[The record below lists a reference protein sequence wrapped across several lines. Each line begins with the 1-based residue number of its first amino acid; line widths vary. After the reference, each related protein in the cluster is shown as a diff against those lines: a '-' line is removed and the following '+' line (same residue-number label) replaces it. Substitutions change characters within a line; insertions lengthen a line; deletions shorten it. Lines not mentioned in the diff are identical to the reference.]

1 MDLNIFYT
9 ALATVAATLLGL
21 LFIAIQQNGERLY
34 DPHNRWHALAV
45 STFYSYTVILVV
57 ALFTFIPL
65 LRAQALALG
74 CLIGIW
80 RQVGA
85 WLPVWRLTVAGR
97 LARLRETFWMLLSP
111 VFLYASLLY
120 ASFHLQQGKGDEA
133 SESSM
138 AAVFIV
144 LLVIVLRNSWRLL
157 VEIPGEERLNKN

>member
-21 LFIAIQQNGERLY
+21 LFIAIQQNAERLA
-34 DPHNRWHALAV
+34 DPHTRWRALAV

-57 ALFTFIPL
+57 ALFTFIPD
-65 LRAQALALG
+65 LRALALGIG

-85 WLPVWRLTVAGR
+85 WLPVWRLKAAGSFT
-97 LARLRETFWMLLSP
+97 RLRETFWMLVGP
-111 VFLYASLLY
+111 VFLYATLLY
-120 ASFHLQQGKGDEA
+120 ASTRLQAGRGDA
-133 SESSM
+133 SSESSI

-157 VEIPGEERLNKN
+157 VEIPSEEQNKL